1 MNKAT
6 DRMMTPLRRRH
17 GELLITGIVL
27 CSLLLHLTP
36 VYWLY
41 GADAIGI
48 KVAAIYAH
56 TGVAADSNT
65 YSIKGVREAVDEINN
80 RGGVLGKK
88 IELIE
93 LDNQSTPI
101 GSKVAA
107 EKAIKQGVIAI
118 LGADW
123 SDHTLSIARVAQAS
137 KTPLI
142 TNTSTNDGITKIG
155 NYIFRVCYN
164 DSFQGKVMAKFATE
178 DLKAH
183 TAVIFVDLT
192 SEYSMG
198 LSKEFSDHFIRLG
211 GKVTGR
217 IEYTL
222 KQPGFSEQAIK
233 AARLHPDVVF
243 IPGYE
248 ESALIMKALVSA
260 GSRAIALG
268 GDGWGSESFYERG
281 GKDITKAYFAG
292 HWSKSLET
300 ETTRAFLKKYNKGGG
315 VILDAEVLAY
325 DAATLLADALHRAGT
340 PERGKLRDALA
351 STKDFP
357 GVTGRISFSAAG
369 GDPAK
374 SAVILEIDKGK
385 SRYYKSIRP

>member
-1 MNKAT
+1 MNKEM
-6 DRMMTPLRRRH
+6 DRMMPLFKRK
-17 GELLITGIVL
+17 GELRIISIVL
-27 CSLLLHLTP
+27 CMLLLYLAP
-36 VYWLY
+36 LSWLY
-41 GADAIGI
+41 GADAIKI
-48 KVAAIYAH
+48 KVASIYSH
-56 TGVAADSNT
+56 TGVATDSNID
-65 YSIKGVREAVDEINN
+65 SIKGVREAVDEINA

-93 LDNQSTPI
+93 LDNLSTPI

-118 LGADW
+118 IGADW
-123 SDHTLSIARVAQAS
+123 SDHTLPIARVAQAN

-164 DSFQGKVMAKFATE
+164 DSFQGKVMAKFARE

-183 TAVIFVDLT
+183 AAVIFIDLT

-222 KQPGFSEQAIK
+222 KQQGFSEQAIK
-233 AARLHPDVVF
+233 GARLHPDVVF

-260 GSRAIALG
+260 GSHAIALG
-268 GDGWGSESFYERG
+268 GDGWGSEGFFERG

-292 HWSKSLET
+292 HWSKSLDT
-300 ETTRAFLKKYNKGGG
+300 ETTRTFLKKYNKGNG

-325 DAATLLADALHRAGT
+325 DAANLLADALRRAGA

-357 GVTGRISFSAAG
+357 GVTGRISFSAPL
-369 GDPAK
+369 GDPVK
-374 SAVILEIDKGK
+374 SAVIIEIKNGK
-385 SRYYKSIRP
+385 PMYLKNVLP

>member
-1 MNKAT
+1 MNKAM
-6 DRMMTPLRRRH
+6 DWIITPLRRKIDLR
-17 GELLITGIVL
+17 IMSIVL
-27 CSLLLHLTP
+27 CFLLLYLAP
-36 VYWLY
+36 FSWLY
-41 GADAIGI
+41 GADALNI
-48 KVAAIYAH
+48 KVASIYAH
-56 TGVAADSNT
+56 TGVAADSNI
-65 YSIKGVREAVDEINN
+65 YSIKGVREAVNEINS
-80 RGGVLGKK
+80 RGGVLGRK

-93 LDNQSTPI
+93 IDNLSTPI

-118 LGADW
+118 IGADW
-123 SDHTLSIARVAQAS
+123 SDHTLPIARVAQAN

-183 TAVIFVDLT
+183 TAVVFVDLT

-217 IEYTL
+217 IDYTL
-222 KQPGFSEQAIK
+222 KQPNFSEQASK

-248 ESALIMKALVSA
+248 ESALIMKALVNT
-260 GSRAIALG
+260 GSHAIALG
-268 GDGWGSESFYERG
+268 GDGWGSEGFFERG

-292 HWSKSLET
+292 HWSKSIDSEK
-300 ETTRAFLKKYNKGGG
+300 TRTFLKKYNKGNG
-315 VILDAEVLAY
+315 VILDPEVLAY
-325 DAATLLADALHRAGT
+325 DAATLLADALRRAGAL
-340 PERGKLRDALA
+340 EKGKLRDALA

-357 GVTGRISFSAAG
+357 GVTGRISFSAPL
-369 GDPAK
+369 GDPVK
-374 SAVILEIDKGK
+374 SAVIIEIKNGK
-385 SRYYKSIRP
+385 PMYLKNVLP